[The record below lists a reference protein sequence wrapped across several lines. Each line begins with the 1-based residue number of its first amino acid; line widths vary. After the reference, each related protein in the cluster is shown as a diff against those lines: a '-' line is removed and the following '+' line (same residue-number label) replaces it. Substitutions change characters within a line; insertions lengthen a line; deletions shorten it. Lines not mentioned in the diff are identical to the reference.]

1 MPDQNHAL
9 EERVQLLRQQLLHM
23 EQVLAQVRHQVAA
36 VQAELEAARPQ
47 AATTVE
53 SKSAQQEFAPAAPP
67 PAPEPVAAQARVPHR
82 DWEALIG
89 GNWFNKI
96 GIGAIILG
104 MAFFLRYAIE
114 IGNLGKVLL
123 GMAVGLLFLAGGEK
137 YHRRQLKIFA
147 RGLTGGGAAILYLS
161 LYFALQIYQI
171 LPQSAAFIL
180 MTRTHPHTVGWS

>member
-67 PAPEPVAAQARVPHR
+67 HRHAEPRDRV
-82 DWEALIG
+82 
-89 GNWFNKI
+89 
-96 GIGAIILG
+96 
-104 MAFFLRYAIE
+104 
-114 IGNLGKVLL
+114 
-123 GMAVGLLFLAGGEK
+123 
-137 YHRRQLKIFA
+137 
-147 RGLTGGGAAILYLS
+147 S
-161 LYFALQIYQI
+161 
-171 LPQSAAFIL
+171 
-180 MTRTHPHTVGWS
+180 